1 MRRTL
6 NILLFYIL
14 FFIITITGSFAQEGN
29 KVHHYGELTPEERR
43 DQELHARKTKLEAE
57 YDQLIKENNII
68 IPGIRGFGMT
78 DKNVIKRIISE
89 NEALINKIG
98 SIPNLKA
105 LDTQIKTIYTEI
117 GAKQRETIV
126 TIVERNAGKNII
138 NGKIRLQEL
147 KDQENKELTDQQ
159 DHEKKITELD
169 NQLSELRTRKK
180 NTHIELLEINIKK
193 SSNIDDFLAQQE
205 KKPASNDFLSDD
217 NSSST
222 NDFLADSPSSSKS
235 DFLVESN
242 QTSDI
247 LTRKSNIS
255 WKIDYKEGKAG
266 VVDSLGNVLIP
277 YKNWTI
283 IEYKSGIA
291 KVKIVLD
298 NYSGDEVMFAPNA
311 IGRYSSSV
319 YKVGY
324 VGKSGVF
331 LDEFR
336 VMSSGSFKQISG
348 YITLSSGDDNRS
360 YAEKKRDDERIRRKG
375 RLAVVFIFSASTILC
390 LRFQKVLYPNDPF
403 FFCPL

>member
-169 NQLSELRTRKK
+169 NQLSELRTQKK

-193 SSNIDDFLAQQE
+193 SSNID
-205 KKPASNDFLSDD
+205 
-217 NSSST
+217 
-222 NDFLADSPSSSKS
+222 DFLADSPSSSKS